1 LINNNLIPENGTVVL
16 CKLDAPV
23 FYGEVYQN
31 EDLQDNDLISK
42 PKFNKTLVAISNSIV
57 TSLFTL
63 QTIPFLGNLNFI
75 PIRLAMD
82 QIDLRNK

>member
-1 LINNNLIPENGTVVL
+1 MINNNLIPENGTVVL

-57 TSLFTL
+57 TSLFNPSNNTL
-63 QTIPFLGNLNFI
+63 FGEFKLYPNPASNGSN
-75 PIRLAMD
+75 
-82 QIDLRNK
+82 